1 MKRVLVK
8 LTTALIILG
17 SPAFI
22 KANSCEDQ
30 LLSVKINKEL
40 SIADAIDNIAQTC
53 NLTVVVKDAAAQE
66 RLKRKLYYVR
76 LKDATLHNL
85 LDTILK
91 DNNLNY
97 ELRGNKLVISYLI
110 TRTFKVHYVASDR
123 SGSSSANINIANAGT
138 AKSKSTT
145 QASGMSIKSDD
156 EFKFWGK
163 LKDELHKILVVS
175 GDGSLHF
182 RKADDGTWIGPGG
195 QKWQYNPLEPII
207 DPEAGLV
214 TVTGTREQIE
224 KVAKYLSAL
233 AKQIKTQVMIDV
245 KILSVTLN
253 KDKQT
258 GIDWSQLYGLENFT
272 INTLA
277 MSQKNISEYKADST
291 KGVSSFTYQY
301 NQAPRNAKLFDMRGH
316 ATINDVIKFLR
327 TQGTVKTISNPKV
340 MTLNN
345 QPALISVGKEI
356 FYKTRTSQTTSNTNG
371 STTTSETI
379 DSVFAGILL
388 DITPEIDRRGMI
400 TLKINPSI
408 TETEGPVGG
417 EGVRTMPPD
426 LIRRQIS
433 TVIKVRDG
441 AHAILGGLISTTESV
456 VNSKVPLLGDIPLFG
471 EAFKKKRRIKRVEEL
486 VVIITPHITNGS
498 NKNISLKK
506 LGYRS
511 IVK

>member
-1 MKRVLVK
+1 MKRAILK
-8 LTTALIILG
+8 LATALSIVGATTLYAG
-17 SPAFI
+17 SCD
-22 KANSCEDQ
+22 NQ

-40 SIADAIDNIAQTC
+40 SIADAIDNLAQSC

-66 RLKRKLYYVR
+66 KLKKKLYYIR
-76 LKDATLHNL
+76 LKDATLRTI
-85 LDTILK
+85 LDTLLK
-91 DNNLNY
+91 DNDFYYQLK
-97 ELRGNKLVISYLI
+97 GNKLIISYLI
-110 TRTFKVHYVASDR
+110 TRTFKVHYIASDR

-138 AKSKSTT
+138 AKSKNTT

-156 EFKFWGK
+156 EFKFWSK

-182 RKADDGTWIGPGG
+182 TKDKDGSWIGPGG
-195 QKWQYNPLEPII
+195 YKWQYNPLEPIV

-214 TVTGTREQIE
+214 TVTGTREQVE
-224 KVAKYLSAL
+224 RVAKYLSAL
-233 AKQIKTQVMIDV
+233 ASQIKTQVMIDV

-258 GIDWSQLYGLENFT
+258 GIDWSQLYGLQNFS
-272 INTLA
+272 IHSLVMA
-277 MSQKNISEYKADST
+277 QKNVTEYKMENDRIT
-291 KGVSSFTYQY
+291 DMKYGVLKE
-301 NQAPRNAKLFDMRGH
+301 PRRVRLFDARGY

-356 FYKTRTSQTTSNTNG
+356 FYKTRTEQINNSTNNG
-371 STTTSETI
+371 TTTTSEAI

-388 DITPEIDRRGMI
+388 DITPEIDKRGMI

-408 TETEGPVGG
+408 TETASPVGG
-417 EGVRTMPPD
+417 EGVRSIPPD

-433 TVIKVRDG
+433 TVIKVKDG
-441 AHAILGGLISTTESV
+441 MHAILGGLISTTESTV
-456 VNSKVPLLGDIPLFG
+456 DSKVPLLGDIPLFG
-471 EAFKKKRRIKRVEEL
+471 EAFKKKRKVKRVEEL
-486 VVIITPHITNGS
+486 VVIITPHITNGR